1 MKTLI
6 KLIEKVQTKHKVVAF
21 TFDDGPDA
29 QFTRQ
34 ILNIFRKVN
43 GKATFF
49 MVGEQ
54 IDANEEIA
62 REVYEAGHEIGNHT
76 YTHPDLTTI
85 SLEEATIELQ
95 RMDDRIRELTGK
107 SPSSFRPPF
116 FKINPSLAELAKG
129 AGYDM
134 ISACNT
140 GARDWEQPQ
149 PSVDFMVDQTMEV
162 TEGGSVYIFH
172 DGYGDRTNTVEAVS
186 SLVERLHTEEYR
198 FVTISELISMCSY

>member
-1 MKTLI
+1 MV
-6 KLIEKVQTKHKVVAF
+6 KLIEKIPTKHKVVAF

-34 ILNIFRKVN
+34 ILNIFSKVN

-54 IDANEEIA
+54 MDANEEIA

-76 YTHPDLTTI
+76 YSHPDLTTL

-95 RMDDRIRELTGK
+95 RMDDRIRKLTGK

-116 FKINPSLAELAKG
+116 FQINTSIAELATN
-129 AGYDM
+129 AGYAM
-134 ISACNT
+134 VSACNT

-149 PSVDFMVDQTMEV
+149 PSVDFMVTQTKEV
-162 TEGGSVYIFH
+162 TEAGSVFIFH

-186 SLVERLHTEEYR
+186 ILVEALHAEGYR
-198 FVTISELISMCSY
+198 FVTISELIGLSED

>member
-1 MKTLI
+1 MV
-6 KLIEKVQTKHKVVAF
+6 KLIEKIATEHKVVAF

-49 MVGEQ
+49 MIGEQ
-54 IDANEEIA
+54 MDANEEIA

-76 YTHPDLTTI
+76 YSHPDLTTLPMEQVA
-85 SLEEATIELQ
+85 SELQ
-95 RMDDRIRELTGK
+95 KMHERIHQLTGQ
-107 SPSSFRPPF
+107 SPISFRPPF
-116 FKINPSLAELAKG
+116 FQINASIAELATN
-129 AGYDM
+129 AGYAM

-149 PSVDFMVDQTMEV
+149 PSVDFMVTQTKEV
-162 TEGGSVYIFH
+162 TQAGSVFIFH

-186 SLVERLHTEEYR
+186 ILVDALHAEGYR
-198 FVTISELISMCSY
+198 FVTISELISLSKD

>member
-1 MKTLI
+1 MTLV
-6 KLIEKVQTKHKVVAF
+6 KLIEKISTEHKVVAF
-21 TFDDGPDA
+21 TFDDGPDPLY
-29 QFTRQ
+29 TRQ
-34 ILNIFRKVN
+34 ILDIFRKVG

-62 REVYEAGHEIGNHT
+62 REVHEAGHEIGNHT
-76 YTHPDLTTI
+76 YTHPDLTTL
-85 SLEEATIELQ
+85 SLEKAAMELQ
-95 RMDDRIRELTGK
+95 RMDERIRELTGK

-116 FKINPSLAELAKG
+116 FQINPSLAELAKG

-149 PSVDFMVDQTMEV
+149 PSVDFMVAQTREV
-162 TEGGSVYIFH
+162 TKCGSVFIFH
-172 DGYGDRTNTVEAVS
+172 DGFGDRTKTVEAVS
-186 SLVERLHTEEYR
+186 ILVEELHAEGYR
-198 FVTISELISMCSY
+198 FVTVSELISMSS

>member
-1 MKTLI
+1 MT
-6 KLIEKVQTKHKVVAF
+6 KLIEKIPTEHKVVAF
-21 TFDDGPDA
+21 TFDDGPDP

-76 YTHPDLTTI
+76 YSHPDLTTLP
-85 SLEEATIELQ
+85 LEKADKELQ
-95 RMDDRIRELTGK
+95 RMDERIQGLTGK

-116 FKINPSLAELAKG
+116 FQINESIAELASG
-129 AGYDM
+129 AGYALV
-134 ISACNT
+134 SACNT

-149 PSVDFMVDQTMEV
+149 PSVDFMVTQTKEV
-162 TEGGSVYIFH
+162 TEAGSVFIFH

-186 SLVERLHTEEYR
+186 ILVEALHAEGYR
-198 FVTISELISMCSY
+198 FVTISELISLSKD

>member
-1 MKTLI
+1 MV
-6 KLIEKVQTKHKVVAF
+6 KLIQKVPTEHKVIAF
-21 TFDDGPDA
+21 TFDDGPD
-29 QFTRQ
+29 QQYTRQ

-54 IDANEEIA
+54 IDANEQIA

-76 YTHPDLTTI
+76 YSHPDLTTL
-85 SLEEATIELQ
+85 SLEKAAMELQ
-95 RMDDRIRELTGK
+95 RMDERIRQLTGK

-116 FKINPSLAELAKG
+116 FQINPSLAELAKG
-129 AGYDM
+129 AGYSM

-149 PSVDFMVDQTMEV
+149 PSVDFMVSQTKAV
-162 TEGGSVYIFH
+162 TEAGSVFIFH
-172 DGYGDRTNTVEAVS
+172 DGYGDRTKTVEAVS
-186 SLVERLHTEEYR
+186 ILVEALHAEGYR
-198 FVTISELISMCSY
+198 FVTVSELISMSSY

>member
-1 MKTLI
+1 MV
-6 KLIEKVQTKHKVVAF
+6 KLIEKIPTKHKVVAF

-34 ILNIFRKVN
+34 ILSIFRKVD

-54 IDANEEIA
+54 MDANEEIA

-76 YTHPDLTTI
+76 YSHPDLTTLPMEQVA
-85 SLEEATIELQ
+85 SELQ
-95 RMDDRIRELTGK
+95 RMDERIRRLTGK
-107 SPSSFRPPF
+107 SPTSFRPPF
-116 FKINPSLAELAKG
+116 FQINASIAELATNTRY
-129 AGYDM
+129 AM
-134 ISACNT
+134 VSACNT

-149 PSVDFMVDQTMEV
+149 PSVDFMVTQTKEV
-162 TEGGSVYIFH
+162 TEAGSVFIFH

-186 SLVERLHTEEYR
+186 ILVEALHAEGYR
-198 FVTISELISMCSY
+198 FVTISELISLSED